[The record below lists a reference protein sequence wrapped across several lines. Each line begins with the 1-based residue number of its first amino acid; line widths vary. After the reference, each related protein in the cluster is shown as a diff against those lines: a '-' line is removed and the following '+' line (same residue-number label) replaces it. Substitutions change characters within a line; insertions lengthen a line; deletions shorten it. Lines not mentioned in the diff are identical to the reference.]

1 MANPSIRYRFVT
13 ERNLQSE
20 DSFEPGLAR
29 SNPAKEYLALEC
41 RDVVKNFRRG
51 RGLRKKI
58 TRAVDRA
65 TLSIGPGELFG
76 LLGPNGAGK
85 TTLVRCI
92 ATLLIP
98 DEGSISIFGH
108 DAFRDSLWCRQRIG
122 LLTSGER
129 TLYWKLSARANLN
142 FFAALY
148 GLTGKA
154 KEKRIDYLV
163 ELLGLREVEH
173 ERVERYSSGMKQK
186 VSLARAI
193 LHDPDLILLDE
204 PSLGLD
210 PQFARFV
217 RKFIKEELNKRLG
230 KTILIT
236 THYMDE
242 ADELC
247 NRIAFISKGKIVDVK
262 TPAQHKQ
269 DIPHTEVLEVRVL
282 GRPDTTKVQTLPGLE
297 RFSSEFKDGVTTV
310 KLVLPR
316 AETILADAIELLR
329 TDAKILGVD
338 VKQPTLEDVF
348 LYVTGTSLGADTAEN
363 NTPGKE

>member
-1 MANPSIRYRFVT
+1 MSETPSPV
-13 ERNLQSE
+13 
-20 DSFEPGLAR
+20 A
-29 SNPAKEYLALEC
+29 ALEC
-41 RDVVKNFRRG
+41 RQVVKNFRRG
-51 RGLRKKI
+51 RGLKKKI
-58 TRAVDRA
+58 TCAVDKADLAVRK
-65 TLSIGPGELFG
+65 GELFG

-98 DEGSISIFGH
+98 DAGSISLFGH
-108 DAFRDSLWCRQRIG
+108 DVFRDSLWCRQRIG

-148 GLTGKA
+148 GLSGKA
-154 KEKRIDYLV
+154 RDKRIDYLI
-163 ELLGLREVEH
+163 ELLGLKEVEN
-173 ERVERYSSGMKQK
+173 ERLERYSSGMKQK
-186 VSLARAI
+186 VSVARAI

-210 PQFARFV
+210 PQFARFI
-217 RKFIKEELNKRLG
+217 RQFIKEELNQRLG

-247 NRIAFISKGKIVDVK
+247 NRIAFISKGKIVDCK
-262 TPAQHKQ
+262 TPAEYKR
-269 DIPHTEVLEVRVL
+269 DIPHTEVLVVRL
-282 GRPDTTKVQTLPGLE
+282 QGQPDPAAVEKLPSVE
-297 RFSSEFKDGVTTV
+297 RLAREFKDGVTTLTV
-310 KLVLPR
+310 VAPR
-316 AETILADAIELLR
+316 AEAILSDTIELLR
-329 TDAKILGVD
+329 PQARILGID

-348 LYVTGTSLGADTAEN
+348 LYVTGTSLGADTSEN
-363 NTPGKE
+363 KPEAQ

>member
-1 MANPSIRYRFVT
+1 MTEPNP
-13 ERNLQSE
+13 LSE
-20 DSFEPGLAR
+20 
-29 SNPAKEYLALEC
+29 PAALEC
-41 RDVVKNFRRG
+41 RDVVKTFKRG
-51 RGLRKKI
+51 RRLRRKTMKALDGAGFSV
-58 TRAVDRA
+58 RK
-65 TLSIGPGELFG
+65 GELFG

-98 DEGSISIFGH
+98 DAGSIRILGRDVFK
-108 DAFRDSLWCRQRIG
+108 DSLWCRQRIG

-148 GLTGKA
+148 GLSGK
-154 KEKRIDYLV
+154 ERDKRIDYLV
-163 ELLGLREVEH
+163 ELLGLKDVEN
-173 ERVERYSSGMKQK
+173 ERLERYSSGMKQK
-186 VSLARAI
+186 VSVARAI

-210 PQFARFV
+210 PQFARFI
-217 RKFIKEELNKRLG
+217 RGFIKDELNGRLG

-247 NRIAFISKGKIVDVK
+247 NRIAFISKGRIVDTK
-262 TPAQHKQ
+262 TPAAYKR
-269 DIPHTEVLEVRVL
+269 DIPHTEMLEIRVQ
-282 GRPDTTKVQTLPGLE
+282 GRPDTGPVEALPGVE
-297 RFSSEFKDGVTTV
+297 RASAEFKDGVTTV

-316 AETILADAIELLR
+316 AETALADAIELLR
-329 TDAKILGVD
+329 TGSKILGVD

-348 LYVTGTSLGADTAEN
+348 LYVTGTSLGQDTGTDDGETRN
-363 NTPGKE
+363 QKPEQ

>member
-1 MANPSIRYRFVT
+1 MIAAVDTVDSSI
-13 ERNLQSE
+13 
-20 DSFEPGLAR
+20 
-29 SNPAKEYLALEC
+29 ALDC
-41 RDVVKNFRRG
+41 QGVVKNFRRG
-51 RGLRKKI
+51 RGLKKRI
-58 TRAVDRA
+58 TRAVDEA
-65 TLSIGPGELFG
+65 TLQIPRGELFG

-98 DEGSISIFGH
+98 DAGRISVLGH
-108 DAFRDSLWCRQRIG
+108 DAFRDSLWCRRRIG

-148 GLTGKA
+148 GLSGKA
-154 KEKRIDYLV
+154 RDKRVDYLI
-163 ELLGLREVEH
+163 ELMGLKEAEK
-173 ERVERYSSGMKQK
+173 ERLERYSSGMKQK
-186 VSLARAI
+186 VSVARAI

-210 PQFARFV
+210 PQFARFI
-217 RKFIKEELNKRLG
+217 RGFIKEELNRRQG
-230 KTILIT
+230 KTILLT

-247 NRIAFISKGKIVDVK
+247 DRIAFINKGRIVDIK
-262 TPAQHKQ
+262 SPGEYKR
-269 DIPHTEVLEVRVL
+269 DIPHTEVLEVRVQ
-282 GRPDTTKVQTLPGLE
+282 GQPETAKVQALPGVE
-297 RFSSEFKDGVTTV
+297 RFSAEFKDGVTTI

-316 AETILADAIELLR
+316 AEMVLSDVIELLR
-329 TDAKILGVD
+329 GQARILGID

-348 LYVTGTSLGADTAEN
+348 LYVTGTSLGADTSEDKAEVQ
-363 NTPGKE
+363 